1 MNMSGVN
8 SVLASVYQD
17 ADKVHKIAV
26 GSINYA
32 KRIQGVGKSYLFNK
46 DMETEKEARINRQKE
61 YQMSI
66 EEQSREIEKDKTDTD
81 VIIKSDGSRVL
92 VVTIN
97 VGGMRSSMSMEIS
110 KPTMLQND
118 MSNQRIE
125 DSRLLRSENVEMT
138 EEEV

>member
-1 MNMSGVN
+1 MIGR
-8 SVLASVYQD
+8 D
-17 ADKVHKIAV
+17 GDKEIAV
-26 GSINYA
+26 SRMAKNSESITNE
-32 KRIQGVGKSYLFNK
+32 L
-46 DMETEKEARINRQKE
+46 E

-81 VIIKSDGSRVL
+81 IIVKSDGSRVL

-125 DSRLLRSENVEMT
+125 DSWLLRSENVEMT
-138 EEEV
+138 EEV

>member
-1 MNMSGVN
+1 
-8 SVLASVYQD
+8 
-17 ADKVHKIAV
+17 
-26 GSINYA
+26 
-32 KRIQGVGKSYLFNK
+32 
-46 DMETEKEARINRQKE
+46 
-61 YQMSI
+61 MSI

-81 VIIKSDGSRVL
+81 IIVKSDGSRVL

-125 DSRLLRSENVEMT
+125 DSWLLRSENVEMT
-138 EEEV
+138 EEV

>member
-1 MNMSGVN
+1 MIGR
-8 SVLASVYQD
+8 D
-17 ADKVHKIAV
+17 GDKEIAV
-26 GSINYA
+26 SRMAKNSESITNE
-32 KRIQGVGKSYLFNK
+32 L
-46 DMETEKEARINRQKE
+46 E

-81 VIIKSDGSRVL
+81 IIVKSDGSRVL

-138 EEEV
+138 EEV